1 MLIYKPIE
9 PVQRT
14 INGCTYYRVRV
25 RRPSLAISVEKTF
38 KVKADA
44 LAFAAELTHKI
55 QSNDGITSNVE
66 KSVKFKTA
74 IERYIQS
81 GLKKFGN
88 KQPMKKTSEATV
100 LLRLET
106 LCRDK
111 KDDDGG
117 GFGRVPLKKM
127 TPIMVTTLLDDLQDR
142 RGFGLSTRY
151 KYESCLSLFFKWA
164 VRQRLIGANP
174 ITANTFERVNEND
187 QRERIYT
194 DEEWQRLLSIADTMS
209 GGFDGYLSLFL
220 RIAYETGCRKSELL
234 RLTWDDIE
242 AVFADDK
249 IGHSVYIAE
258 SKNGKSRTVFL
269 SHKITPYLRQH
280 KQAYENRSITPLIF
294 PGKVYYTKKTRLGG
308 GGTAFV
314 KGPLQIKYQFDKA
327 RMLADLDKPDTRHNE
342 VLTIH
347 HIRHTWATR
356 LGAAGATLTQL
367 MSAGGWKTATQV
379 TRYMKLQEQQAREA
393 THLLN
398 QGPMRSAAIVP
409 FRRSK

>member
-1 MLIYKPIE
+1 MYKGIQPIKRI
-9 PVQRT
+9 VHGQ
-14 INGCTYYRVRV
+14 TYYRVRV
-25 RRPSLAISVEKTF
+25 RRPALAVHIDKTF
-38 KVKADA
+38 KTQKDA
-44 LAFAAELTHKI
+44 VAFAAELTHKL
-55 QSNDGITSNVE
+55 QTQDGITSNVE
-66 KSVKFKTA
+66 RSVTFKTA
-74 IERYIQS
+74 LDRYVQG

-88 KQPMKKTSEATV
+88 KQAMKASSEATV

-106 LCRDK
+106 MCREK
-111 KDDDGG
+111 KKDDGG

-127 TPIMVTTLLDDLQDR
+127 TPILVTTLLDDLQDR

-151 KYESCLSLFFKWA
+151 KYESALSLFFKWA

-187 QRERIYT
+187 RRERVFT
-194 DEEWQRLLSIADTMS
+194 NSEWQRLIDTADTMHGS
-209 GGFDGYLSLFL
+209 FDGYLSLFL
-220 RIAYETGCRKSELL
+220 RICYETGCRKSEVLS
-234 RLTWDDIE
+234 LTWDDIE
-242 AVFADDK
+242 PVFGDDR
-249 IGHSVYIAE
+249 IGHSLYIDE
-258 SKNGKSRTVFL
+258 TKNGVNRTVFL
-269 SHKITPYLRQH
+269 SHEITPYLEQH
-280 KQAYENRSITPLIF
+280 KKAYQNLFVTPLVF
-294 PGKVYYTKKTRLGG
+294 PGRVSWTSKQRSGG
-308 GGTAFV
+308 SGTAFV
-314 KGPLQIKYQFDKA
+314 KSPVQIKSQFDKA
-327 RMLADLDKPDTRHNE
+327 RLLAGLDAPDARHGE

-398 QGPMRSAAIVP
+398 KGPMRSAAIVP